1 MELLTIIDN
10 DATDWAPGHQSGQV
24 DIQSDHNY
32 VDVGITGGLMDGNL
46 NLDYNGLKDKKIW
59 ALCTHLIYCLT
70 SLGVRLLHFVT
81 NIL

>member
-59 ALCTHLIYCLT
+59 ALCTHLI
-70 SLGVRLLHFVT
+70 
-81 NIL
+81 